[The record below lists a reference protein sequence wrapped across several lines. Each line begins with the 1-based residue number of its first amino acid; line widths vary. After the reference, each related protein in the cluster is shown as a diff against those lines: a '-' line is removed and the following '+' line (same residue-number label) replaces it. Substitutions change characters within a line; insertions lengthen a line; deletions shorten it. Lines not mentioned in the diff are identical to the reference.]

1 MQDANGPAS
10 PVIEPLAHDHSCCR

>member
-10 PVIEPLAHDHSCCR
+10 PVIEPLAHDHSCWR